1 MLGKGGEPVT
11 AEMPQLQ
18 RRYYQQG
25 LSNGTESERNACWA
39 MANIFSE
46 FIDDVTFRMRYHYR
60 VFQQSPPGK
69 TTRGGSFSQKIESAN
84 PAQLS

>member
-1 MLGKGGEPVT
+1 MLGKGGKPVT
-11 AEMPQLQ
+11 AEMPQLTGS
-18 RRYYQQG
+18 YYQHG
-25 LSNGTESERNACWA
+25 LSKGTERNACWG

-46 FIDDVTFRMRYHYR
+46 FIDDATFRMRYHER

-69 TTRGGSFSQKIESAN
+69 TTRCGSFSQKTESAN